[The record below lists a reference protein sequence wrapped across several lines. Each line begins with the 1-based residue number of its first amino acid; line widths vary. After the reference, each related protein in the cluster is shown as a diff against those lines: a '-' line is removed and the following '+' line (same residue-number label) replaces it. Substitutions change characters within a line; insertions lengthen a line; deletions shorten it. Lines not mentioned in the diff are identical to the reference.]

1 MTDRSTPSSP
11 SSSSRSQLRSAT
23 LSHRKPT
30 RFRLAPD
37 AETRAGLA
45 ASLDLID
52 LTDLQFDG
60 EISPTGRTDFL
71 LTARLQARAI
81 QACVISLAPVPAR
94 IDDQVTRRFVAGLDL
109 PEGDEVEM
117 PEDDSVDPMPEVID
131 LIDILRESLALAL
144 PPYPRAPGATLGEAV
159 FAAPGAAPLR
169 DDDLRPFAG
178 LAGLVA
184 KAKPDGLPDES

>member
-1 MTDRSTPSSP
+1 MTDRSATSSP
-11 SSSSRSQLRSAT
+11 SQLRSTT

-37 AETRAGLA
+37 AETRAGIA

-52 LTDLQFDG
+52 LTDLHFEG
-60 EISPTGRTDFL
+60 EIAPAGRIDFL
-71 LTARLQARAI
+71 LSARLQARAV
-81 QACVISLAPVPAR
+81 QACVVSLAPVPAR
-94 IDDQVTRRFVAGLDL
+94 IDEQITRRYVASLDL

-117 PEDDSVDPMPEVID
+117 PEDDSVDPLPEVID
-131 LIDILRESLALAL
+131 LIEVLREALALAL

-159 FAAPGAAPLR
+159 FAAPGAAPMR

-184 KAKPDGLPDES
+184 KAKPEGPGNDGPADGG